1 MRVGSVIDRA
11 FDTLRREWRIAVL
24 IGAATVGGFIFFFI
38 ATFGFFGLSVGFDA
52 TVPEDLDLARLAVGG
67 VVFFLLAIVYSMV
80 LYVLNG
86 ISVRAAYHGPPEGTP
101 WDGLGAH
108 ARPALWGSL
117 RLLGWSLILGLV
129 IAVAF
134 GGLAV
139 VAGLLSDDGGGV
151 FALVFVVLAIG
162 LALASL
168 FVLPVVLV
176 AVALV
181 YAEERPVL
189 TALGDAF
196 RLVGRAYWPSL
207 GACLLLFVFSLVP
220 IVGGLLVTVLAPPYQ
235 ASLLIELESA

>member
-24 IGAATVGGFIFFFI
+24 IGAATVGGIVFFFI
-38 ATFGFFGLSVGFDA
+38 AAFGFFGLSIGFDA
-52 TVPEDLDLARLAVGG
+52 TVPEDVDVARLAIGG
-67 VVFFLLAIVYSMV
+67 IVFFLLAVAYSLV

-101 WDGLGAH
+101 WDGLGSH
-108 ARPALWGSL
+108 AGPALWGSL
-117 RLLGWSLILGLV
+117 RILGWSLILGV
-129 IAVAF
+129 VVAVVF

-139 VAGLLSDDGGGV
+139 VGAVLADDGGGL
-151 FALVFVVLAIG
+151 FAFLFVVLMIG
-162 LALASL
+162 FVLASL

-181 YAEERPVL
+181 YAQERPVL
-189 TALGDAF
+189 AALGDGF

-207 GACLLLFVFSLVP
+207 GAALLLFVFSLVP